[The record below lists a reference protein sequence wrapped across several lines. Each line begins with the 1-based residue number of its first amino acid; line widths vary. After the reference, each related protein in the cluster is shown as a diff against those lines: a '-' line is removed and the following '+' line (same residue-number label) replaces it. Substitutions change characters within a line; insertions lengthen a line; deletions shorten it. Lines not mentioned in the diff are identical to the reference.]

1 MTETID
7 VNWIGNKE
15 DEIYREN
22 ILDHFKNPHNFGKLK
37 NCDINSKDFN
47 PTCGDEVEIFA
58 KVDDNKISEAKFFG
72 KGCAIS
78 QASASMLT
86 DKIKNMP
93 IEEAKKLTKED
104 IINMLG
110 IELGIVRQRCGLLCL
125 KTLQKGLEDLGL
137 KNES

>member
-1 MTETID
+1 MNENID
-7 VNWIGNKE
+7 RNWIGGSE

-37 NCDINSKDFN
+37 NCDINSKEFN

-58 KVDDNKISEAKFFG
+58 KINDDKISDVRFFG

-93 IEEAKKLTKED
+93 IEEINKLTKED
-104 IINMLG
+104 IISMLG
-110 IELGIVRQRCGLLCL
+110 IDLGVVRQRCGLLCL
-125 KTLQKGLEDLGL
+125 KTLHKGLENLGER
-137 KNES
+137 K